1 MPRKNNKND
10 KKGGRTNRSQ
20 ELRMP
25 RSKPRVDL
33 NIADIHFMNTELL
46 NQFVTDE
53 GRILPRKY
61 TGLPALYQRRMT
73 RAVKQARQ
81 ALLMK

>member
-1 MPRKNNKND
+1 MPRKNNKD
-10 KKGGRTNRSQ
+10 KKGGRTSRSQ
-20 ELRMP
+20 ELRTP
-25 RSKPRVDL
+25 RTKPRVDL
-33 NIADIHFMNTELL
+33 NVADIHFMNVDLL